1 MELQI
6 LRRSTGLK
14 GTWKDPEFASCT
26 SVVTKGA
33 RVVFFSCVCCL
44 KEAQDLYKSP
54 LKSDFSECQMKP
66 WIPECCVFLVFF
78 KQKCNIDSYTL
89 FFMCGAETKI
99 QNLKSDIFFQR
110 NKKNYTELLWIWID
124 LVSLQLLMKSPQ
136 ADYFT
141 LHLDP
146 IKSHCRVTWK
156 YSKMACKFLFVTVY
170 SVSLL

>member
-33 RVVFFSCVCCL
+33 RVVLFSCVCCL

-99 QNLKSDIFFQR
+99 QNLKSDCFSKGIKKLYWITLNLNRSGEFAVTNEISTSWLLHFALRPNKVTLQGYLKIFQDG
-110 NKKNYTELLWIWID
+110 L
-124 LVSLQLLMKSPQ
+124 
-136 ADYFT
+136 
-141 LHLDP
+141 
-146 IKSHCRVTWK
+146 
-156 YSKMACKFLFVTVY
+156 
-170 SVSLL
+170 